1 MSTHSMSSKSEYIPD
16 PSSFI
21 VPIRQE
27 TVECRK
33 DTPPEQLRNIT
44 EPNSNEHG
52 MGSEAEGEARLFL
65 TPRLNILG
73 YFPIKWL
80 G

>member
-33 DTPPEQLRNIT
+33 DTPLEELWNIT
-44 EPNSNEHG
+44 EPNSSEHG
-52 MGSEAEGEARLFL
+52 HRMRSRGRSQAVSDTSAEHSRIFS
-65 TPRLNILG
+65 
-73 YFPIKWL
+73 Y
-80 G
+80 